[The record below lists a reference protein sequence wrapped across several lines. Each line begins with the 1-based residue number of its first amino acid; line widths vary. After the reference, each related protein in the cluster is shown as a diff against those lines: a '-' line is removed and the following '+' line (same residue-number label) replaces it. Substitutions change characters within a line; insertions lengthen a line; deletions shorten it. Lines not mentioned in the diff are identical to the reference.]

1 MGDNDDVISSGA
13 REKGKGKLDVKDI
26 GVREKGK
33 GKLDVKDIGVSD
45 KFSDNG
51 SDISSNSRR
60 IPFVLGNECVDDVF
74 GGNNM
79 KSNSRSNHEFKRR
92 RVTSSQYSGKYS
104 IHSEASIDPRI
115 PRWGPGVPIMSG
127 YTTPATMSPLFPPSE
142 VNSFNSPH
150 NSPRPSYISMSSH
163 NSVRPSP
170 INKSPHNS
178 TRPSYESF
186 TTGEFRDVVIK
197 GIQKDIKGSI
207 QEKLKFIPDSINEDK
222 EFSKPNRSYS
232 DPLNTSPKKEI
243 SKPSRSYSDPVNTS
257 PKKSI
262 NDSLKTS
269 PKKSISDSFKTS
281 PKKVLSM
288 FKDYVDGVGY
298 VEPVSPTRVKVER
311 TSAAV
316 KGLYGLE
323 DSKSYK
329 VSSEFKSSKK
339 KGCIL

>member
-1 MGDNDDVISSGA
+1 MCRSISS
-13 REKGKGKLDVKDI
+13 

-51 SDISSNSRR
+51 SDISYNSRR

-115 PRWGPGVPIMSG
+115 PRWGPGAPRMSG

-163 NSVRPSP
+163 NSVRPST

-269 PKKSISDSFKTS
+269 PKKSISDTFKTS

-339 KGCIL
+339 GVYYKK